1 MCLAC
6 RALAWLLRQTRTTS
20 SLWNQFIIINVYRHL
35 FNFKHDSDIINVVKK
50 EVNIDNCVVKL
61 MYESFKLFELNVH

>member
-35 FNFKHDSDIINVVKK
+35 FNLCTLDIIKIVKK

-61 MYESFKLFELNVH
+61 MYESFKLFELIVH